1 LAYRAATYSSYLK
14 GDQGQAI
21 TLLGGEG
28 TTYGLSGKGELD
40 WLFKEAKMQESVGPF
55 YSSSEQEGFSITYPM
70 FIRGERRDMRYF
82 QKPLEG
88 TWYYIEGCDMI
99 KQSTVVGRIVPE
111 EELPSDV
118 HLSQLS
124 QDLLKDNEPSSG
136 QGFLES
142 TRPTHC
148 SFLP

>member
-1 LAYRAATYSSYLK
+1 
-14 GDQGQAI
+14 
-21 TLLGGEG
+21 
-28 TTYGLSGKGELD
+28 
-40 WLFKEAKMQESVGPF
+40 
-55 YSSSEQEGFSITYPM
+55 
-70 FIRGERRDMRYF
+70 
-82 QKPLEG
+82 
-88 TWYYIEGCDMI
+88 MI

-111 EELPSDV
+111 EELLSDV